1 MKRVLLAILFW
12 LSIGVPAF
20 AETQS
25 VIDPTDGLEPSKP
38 PAAEKKS
45 AQSDKRPAQS
55 DAALKRAR
63 QRAESEQRRHA
74 RAEARAL
81 AAEQE
86 RARLRAQEQARQAQA
101 AAAAAAAAREAAAR
115 AAAQK
120 AAAARAATRAAAAK
134 ATQALID
141 AEMEAARRDA
151 KAREAAARE
160 QAAREAARQAAVKEL
175 AAKEA
180 AGKEI
185 AAREMAARDAAV
197 RDAREVAARLIA
209 SREAAAREAGVRL
222 AATREHPPFKDS
234 RATRPAPIGTS
245 FRDCGDCPELVWLPQ
260 GEFVMGDAMAAVG
273 ARPVVAMKHRLAVG
287 RFEITFAEWDACVA
301 AGGCRRRP
309 HDAGWGRGGQPVVNV
324 SWQDAQQYVA
334 WLSRRTGKRYRLLTE
349 AEWEYAAR
357 AGTDARYWWG
367 NHAGRGEANCADC
380 GSRWDGRQA
389 APVGRFAP
397 NPFGLYD
404 MNGNV
409 SEWVEDCAHDGD
421 KDCSHTSNTRVVR
434 GGAWHGSTRSM
445 RSTSRTTAVLDYFD
459 NRIGFRVARTD

>member
-1 MKRVLLAILFW
+1 MKRVLLATLFS
-12 LSIGVPAF
+12 LSIGLPAW

-25 VIDPTDGLEPSKP
+25 VIDPTDGLEPAKP
-38 PAAEKKS
+38 PVAAAKK
-45 AQSDKRPAQS
+45 PAQS
-55 DAALKRAR
+55 DAALKRER
-63 QRAESEQRRHA
+63 LRAEAEQRRRA

-86 RARLRAQEQARQAQA
+86 SARLRAQEQARQA
-101 AAAAAAAAREAAAR
+101 AAAR
-115 AAAQK
+115 A
-120 AAAARAATRAAAAK
+120 AATRAAAAK

-141 AEMEAARRDA
+141 AEKEAAREMAGREA
-151 KAREAAARE
+151 AVRQAAAREAAA
-160 QAAREAARQAAVKEL
+160 
-175 AAKEA
+175 
-180 AGKEI
+180 KEI

-197 RDAREVAARLIA
+197 RDAREVAARLVA
-209 SREAAAREAGVRL
+209 SREAAAREGRQAGVRL
-222 AATREHPPFKDS
+222 AATREPPPLKES
-234 RATRPAPIGTS
+234 RAARPARFGTV

-260 GEFVMGDAMAAVG
+260 GEFAMGDALAAVG
-273 ARPVVAMKHRLAVG
+273 ARPVVAMKHSLAVG
-287 RFEITFAEWDACVA
+287 RFEVTFAEWDACVA

-309 HDAGWGRGGQPVVNV
+309 HDAGWGRGGQPVINV

-367 NHAGRGEANCADC
+367 NQAGRGEANCADC
-380 GSRWDGRQA
+380 GSQWDGRQA

-409 SEWVEDCAHDGD
+409 AEWVEDCVADGRD
-421 KDCSHTSNTRVVR
+421 GAADGKQWARDCSQTSDTRIVR

-445 RSTSRTTAVLDYFD
+445 RSTSRTTAVLEYFD